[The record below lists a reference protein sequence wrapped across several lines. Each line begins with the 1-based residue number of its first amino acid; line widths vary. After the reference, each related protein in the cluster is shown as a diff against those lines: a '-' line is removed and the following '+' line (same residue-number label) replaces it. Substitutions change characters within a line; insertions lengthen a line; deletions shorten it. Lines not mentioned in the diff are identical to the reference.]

1 MTLRG
6 LVGAICLAA
15 LPALAQAQET
25 PTLRDAVAAGE
36 PPAYIGM
43 RCAGFFA
50 GGLAVFGPDLPED
63 LRERTATFM
72 GLLVVTTVR
81 TLEEGGIDRTTAEAQ
96 VGEGLMQWSAFYET
110 LMRET
115 PDLDAEPLYVADSA
129 DCLSVVSG

>member
-1 MTLRG
+1 MRRILSSAACF
-6 LVGAICLAA
+6 AI
-15 LPALAQAQET
+15 LPSLLFAQDT

-50 GGLAVFGPDLPED
+50 GGLAVFGADLPDD
-63 LRERTATFM
+63 LRERTSTFM

-81 TLEEGGIDRTTAEAQ
+81 TLEEDGLDRATAEEQ

-110 LMRET
+110 LMRES
-115 PDLDAEPLYVADSA
+115 PDLDADPIYAADST